1 MQACHSGPA
10 FTPGYKNP
18 LQPLRQ
24 HPRSRAASGCVR
36 ARREEGGQS
45 VGQSLQ
51 DGARA
56 LTPDERG
63 LVTRF
68 LSGAVAGIPGGLA
81 CPAVHVARLTLQLQ
95 SRASIV
101 VTLPPGGAVVKYGS
115 LLSDTLMHPNT
126 GLALSFVTVPPITA
140 ALLLWVYSDKKAA

>member
-18 LQPLRQ
+18 LQALRQ
-24 HPRSRAASGCVR
+24 HPRSRGASGCVR

-68 LSGAVAGIPGGLA
+68 LSGAVA
-81 CPAVHVARLTLQLQ
+81 
-95 SRASIV
+95 
-101 VTLPPGGAVVKYGS
+101 GGAVVKYGS